1 MANYRKIS
9 WQRNIRLIPTEV
21 TAKLQRLPSAT
32 DIALVCTKRVSAHD
46 LKAGAFHHL
55 QIKLGDRGDPT
66 FPAKILPAGDVGPY
80 SFKNC
85 NGWEVKRN
93 DLPMISKKIYLGER
107 PNFGDW
113 SKGSFSLWQERMVY
127 QVEEYSPT
135 DYSIEIDLLQSRENS
150 FVFKFALDCVLDR
163 NNSNFNEDLLF
174 CLNVLQEN
182 TGSCDVDRSGRK
194 REEYIATTLVDWEI
208 FPPGSLEHF
217 LARAKSAFGKSDAES
232 RQVIE
237 ERVEEFRRLSP
248 ERFILG
254 KGGFNRYIG
263 AVLSNNVVVFEN
275 IRYGNALYVL
285 YENWE
290 DVSQRSRID
299 LIKGTSAAYERI
311 PHVDGW
317 EERFREAVK
326 RRPSHRRS

>member
-1 MANYRKIS
+1 
-9 WQRNIRLIPTEV
+9 
-21 TAKLQRLPSAT
+21 
-32 DIALVCTKRVSAHD
+32 
-46 LKAGAFHHL
+46 
-55 QIKLGDRGDPT
+55 
-66 FPAKILPAGDVGPY
+66 
-80 SFKNC
+80 
-85 NGWEVKRN
+85 
-93 DLPMISKKIYLGER
+93 
-107 PNFGDW
+107 
-113 SKGSFSLWQERMVY
+113 LWQERMVY

-326 RRPSHRRS
+326 RVVSHHVV